1 LRPQLHFGLDH
12 LSTPTT
18 INFTSQDVVQYA
30 VKRAVLTILAEN
42 FVPWKLHP
50 RNEIAQFEPPPHA
63 SKTYIKTVAI
73 TQTGTDNPSSFKP
86 LAGQVD
92 ESYNLTVGTDGS
104 ASIKAVSHHGILR
117 ALETFTQLFY
127 THSQGVGIY
136 SNLAPISIV
145 DKPTFRHRGL
155 NLDVSRNWYPKADIL
170 RTIDAIAWNKFNRL
184 HVHMTDSQSW
194 PLDIPALP
202 LLSQNGAY
210 QTGLSYSPA
219 DLQEIQTYAVYRGI
233 EVIIEFDMPGH
244 TTAIG
249 LAYPELITAFDAQ
262 PWSTYCAEPPCGS
275 LKLNS
280 SAVTNFL
287 NTLYGDIL
295 PRVSPY
301 SAYFHTGGDEVNV
314 NAYSLDDTVNSNSP
328 AVLQPLM
335 QKFVDRNHDQV
346 RKAGLAPIV
355 WEEMLLTWNL
365 TLGDDV
371 VVQTWISDG
380 SVAQVTSMGHKALF
394 GNYNFWVSLPGPCH
408 GPISYQC

>member
-1 LRPQLHFGLDH
+1 
-12 LSTPTT
+12 
-18 INFTSQDVVQYA
+18 
-30 VKRAVLTILAEN
+30 
-42 FVPWKLHP
+42 
-50 RNEIAQFEPPPHA
+50 
-63 SKTYIKTVAI
+63 
-73 TQTGTDNPSSFKP
+73 
-86 LAGQVD
+86 
-92 ESYNLTVGTDGS
+92 
-104 ASIKAVSHHGILR
+104 
-117 ALETFTQLFY
+117 
-127 THSQGVGIY
+127 
-136 SNLAPISIV
+136 
-145 DKPTFRHRGL
+145 
-155 NLDVSRNWYPKADIL
+155 LDVSRNWYAKADIL

-184 HVHMTDSQSW
+184 HIHMTDSQSW

-249 LAYPELITAFDAQ
+249 LAYPDLITAFDAQ

-280 SAVTNFL
+280 SAVSSFL

-314 NAYSLDDTVNSNSP
+314 NAYTLDDTVNSNST

-346 RKAGLAPIV
+346 RKAGLAPVV

-371 VVQTWISDG
+371 VVQTWISDA

-394 GNYNFWVSLPGPCH
+394 GNYNFWVSPFGAHALPAD
-408 GPISYQC
+408 I